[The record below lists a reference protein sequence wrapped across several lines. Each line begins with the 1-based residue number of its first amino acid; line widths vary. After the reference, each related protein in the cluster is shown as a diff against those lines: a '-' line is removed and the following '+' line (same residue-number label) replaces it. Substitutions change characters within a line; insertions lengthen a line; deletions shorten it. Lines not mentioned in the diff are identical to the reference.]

1 MLLVNLV
8 QAVLDPIC
16 FRLVDPTV
24 ISKEWKSSP
33 YVTYPHGSHGA
44 SLSQAPDTILRE
56 TEQSL
61 YKCSH
66 S

>member
-1 MLLVNLV
+1 MLFVDLV

-16 FRLVDPTV
+16 FRLVDPTI
-24 ISKEWKSSP
+24 ISKAWKFSA

-44 SLSQAPDTILRE
+44 SLSQAPDIISRE

-61 YKCSH
+61 YKYSY